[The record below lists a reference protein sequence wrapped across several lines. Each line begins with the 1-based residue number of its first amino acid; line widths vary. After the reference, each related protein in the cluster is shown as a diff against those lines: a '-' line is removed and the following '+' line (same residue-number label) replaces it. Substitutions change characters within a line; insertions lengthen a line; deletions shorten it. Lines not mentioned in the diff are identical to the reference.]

1 MKLDK
6 DLDQI
11 LKQALSPEEQPGDW
25 LNQNILRRA
34 KENETM
40 ERKQRRK
47 IPAAVM
53 VAALTLTLG
62 SATAFAA
69 WNYLSPDEVAKEL
82 EDEGLRK
89 AFQSKDAIIINQSQ
103 TCKDV
108 RITLLGMVS
117 GKNLSQY
124 VPEESKDLATGEPVS
139 FEDGKTYIVTA
150 IEKVKGEESSDD
162 SDWSTMN
169 LVVSPLVK
177 GLAPWEFNIYTMGGG
192 CTAIKE
198 NGVEYRITECD
209 NIEMFAD
216 RGLYLSVMD
225 GAPSAE
231 AYQYDEKT
239 GEITRKETYEGV
251 NALFKLPIDES
262 KANPEEA
269 EKFLEELEERLQH
282 PDEEDR
288 EDSFPGETEF
298 KRENEELM
306 DIIATWKREELEQK
320 AQCLEDLTQILTP
333 DANGMLEVAAYE
345 IEEDG
350 IGSNGAKI
358 SATYFFEGKEPGED
372 LTVNVFGSDRDHIY
386 IENYTLNEDGTITLR
401 VYCYSES

>member
-34 KENETM
+34 KENEAM

-117 GKNLSQY
+117 GKNLSRY

-139 FEDGKTYIVTA
+139 FEDDKTYIVTA
-150 IEKVKGEESSDD
+150 IEKVKGEESGDD

-169 LVVSPLVK
+169 LVVSPLV
-177 GLAPWEFNIYTMGGG
+177 
-192 CTAIKE
+192 
-198 NGVEYRITECD
+198 
-209 NIEMFAD
+209 
-216 RGLYLSVMD
+216 
-225 GAPSAE
+225 
-231 AYQYDEKT
+231 
-239 GEITRKETYEGV
+239 
-251 NALFKLPIDES
+251 
-262 KANPEEA
+262 
-269 EKFLEELEERLQH
+269 
-282 PDEEDR
+282 
-288 EDSFPGETEF
+288 
-298 KRENEELM
+298 
-306 DIIATWKREELEQK
+306 
-320 AQCLEDLTQILTP
+320 
-333 DANGMLEVAAYE
+333 
-345 IEEDG
+345 
-350 IGSNGAKI
+350 
-358 SATYFFEGKEPGED
+358 
-372 LTVNVFGSDRDHIY
+372 
-386 IENYTLNEDGTITLR
+386 
-401 VYCYSES
+401 